1 MKKSDSEVKQAVLQE
16 FRWDTRISETD
27 VGVLVDGGTVTL
39 TGIVDSWAKRVA
51 AEQAAHRV
59 VGVLDVANDIQVK
72 TPGSASR
79 SDTDIAHAV
88 RHALEWDVFVPD
100 QRVRSTVSN
109 GWVTLE
115 GEVDFGGQR
124 FETERAVS
132 YLAGVKGITNKLQV
146 KPSTVISAEVKRAIE
161 EALKRRSEREAERIQ
176 IDVENGTV
184 KVSGA
189 VHSWLER
196 EAVLGATRGTPGVR
210 KVEESLRI
218 EP

>member
-1 MKKSDSEVKQAVLQE
+1 MKKSDSEIKQAVLQE
-16 FRWDTRISETD
+16 LRWDTRVSETD

-39 TGIVDSWAKRVA
+39 TGAVDSWAKRLA

-59 VGVLDVANDIQVK
+59 VGVLDVANDVQVK
-72 TPGSASR
+72 TPEGAKHT
-79 SDTDIAHAV
+79 DTAIAHAV
-88 RHALEWDVFVPD
+88 RHSLEWDVFVPD

-115 GEVDFGGQR
+115 GEVDFWSQR
-124 FETERAVS
+124 IDTERAVS
-132 YLAGVKGITNKLQV
+132 YLAGVKGITNRLLV
-146 KPSTVISAEVKRAIE
+146 KPSRAISVDVKRAIE

-176 IDVENGTV
+176 IEVEDGTA

-196 EAVLGATRGTPGVR
+196 AVLGATRGTPGVR
-210 KVEESLRI
+210 TIEENLRI